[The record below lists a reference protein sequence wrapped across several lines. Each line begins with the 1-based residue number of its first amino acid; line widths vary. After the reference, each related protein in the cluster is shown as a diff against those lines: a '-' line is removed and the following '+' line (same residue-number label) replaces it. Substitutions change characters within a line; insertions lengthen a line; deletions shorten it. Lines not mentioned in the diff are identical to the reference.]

1 MPGVREQIKIRPPG
15 RVMMQLNRDVVQET
29 ASWRLRMVK
38 NLGGRGHGKAPE
50 MRTTRNKEAFVTAV
64 GKDRKREQRGDTL
77 DQQSP
82 GGHFKD
88 FCL

>member
-1 MPGVREQIKIRPPG
+1 
-15 RVMMQLNRDVVQET
+15 
-29 ASWRLRMVK
+29 MVK
-38 NLGGRGHGKAPE
+38 NRGAGGGHCKAPE
-50 MRTTRNKEAFVTAV
+50 MTMTWNKEAFVTAV

-82 GGHFKD
+82 GWHFKD